1 MVDRLV
7 YSVVYQLIQLD
18 TYVRGLMAIG
28 DNILES
34 GELEVLGRLVDASN
48 ASLLCKLP
56 NGAQV
61 IYKPI
66 AGERPLWDFPDGNLA
81 SREVAA
87 FYVSDI
93 GGFKVVPPTVMREGP
108 FGPGAVQEWIET
120 AEDLDVIEIAQSSN
134 EQIRNLAL
142 FDIIINNADRK
153 FGHIL
158 VTPDNAIFG
167 CDHGVSFH
175 QENKLRTVIWQF
187 ADLKLTVEEIEKIE
201 LLLSK
206 LDAKHLSQYLNELE
220 VSALFERANA
230 LLATKKFAVPNP
242 NWPAVPWPP
251 Y

>member
-1 MVDRLV
+1 
-7 YSVVYQLIQLD
+7 
-18 TYVRGLMAIG
+18 MATG

-56 NGAQV
+56 NGSQV

-87 FYVSDI
+87 FYVSDL
-93 GGFKVVPPTVMREGP
+93 GDFKVVPPTVMRDGP

-134 EQIRNLAL
+134 DQIRNLAL

-158 VTPDNAIFG
+158 VTSENAIYG

-175 QENKLRTVIWQF
+175 HENKLRTVIWQF
-187 ADLKLTVEEIEKIE
+187 ADLEMTKVEVEKVE

-206 LDAKHLSQYLNELE
+206 LDATHLGQYLNELE

>member
-1 MVDRLV
+1 
-7 YSVVYQLIQLD
+7 
-18 TYVRGLMAIG
+18 MATV
-28 DNILES
+28 DNILET
-34 GELEVLGRLVDASN
+34 GELEILGRLVDASN

-56 NGAQV
+56 NESQV

-87 FYVSDI
+87 FYVSEI
-93 GGFKVVPPTVMREGP
+93 GEFGVVPQTIMRDGP
-108 FGPGAVQEWIET
+108 FGLGAVQEWITT
-120 AEDLDVIEIAQSSN
+120 AEDIDVIEIAQSSN
-134 EQIRNLAL
+134 ERIRNLAL

-158 VTPDNAIFG
+158 VTPNLEIFG

-187 ADLKLTVEEIEKIE
+187 SELDLTREEISKIE
-201 LLLSK
+201 QLISR
-206 LDAKHLSQYLNELE
+206 LDRAHLGQYLSDEE
-220 VSALFERANA
+220 VDALFQRANT
-230 LLATKKFAVPNP
+230 LLDTKKFAQPNP